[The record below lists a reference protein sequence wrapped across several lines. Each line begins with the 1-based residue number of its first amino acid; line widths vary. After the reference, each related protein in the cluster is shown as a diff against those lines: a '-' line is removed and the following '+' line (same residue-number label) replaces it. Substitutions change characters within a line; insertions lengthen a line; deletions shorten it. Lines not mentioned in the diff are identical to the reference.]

1 MKNENYTGI
10 LFGPQSNSGLTCSVF
25 VRGDSIEALVGS
37 EVKTIISYSGI
48 KISVMGM
55 DDKYI
60 CMEGEG
66 ADGEHVRLL
75 VSDKEIA
82 AHMVAVGAP
91 RAVTDQ
97 LGKVA
102 STRARRKASRLSV
115 MAVLAGILAAI
126 IMLLRLGFG
135 WAAGR
140 IVEEV
145 PPQWEVEI
153 GRSAALDI
161 LEQHAICSD
170 PAMNKAVQELGS
182 RLVMGLGMTPYRWRI
197 RIIDDEEVNAFA
209 LPGGYVFI
217 NRGLLERSDDGYQ
230 VAGVLAHEF
239 QHVLHRHGIKNMVR
253 QIGLMIIVYAVV
265 GDAGEIESFLVG
277 NAANLASMSF
287 SRDQETEA
295 DLHGMELIYKAGLEP
310 TGLMR
315 FMEMLAKE
323 EGLAGSIPTIL
334 STHPASDDRAAELE
348 ALVRSRGQPVV
359 RPLTADWS
367 AVKGECVPVHIQD
380 PDQP

>member
-1 MKNENYTGI
+1 MENEGYVGI
-10 LFGPQSNSGLTCSVF
+10 LFGPQSNSGLTCNVF
-25 VRGDSIEALVGS
+25 VRRGSIEALVGG
-37 EVKTIISYSGI
+37 EVKAIISYNNI
-48 KISVMGM
+48 KISVVGM

-60 CMEGEG
+60 CMEGKG
-66 ADGEHVRLL
+66 ADGEHARLL

-82 AHMVAVGAP
+82 AHMVALGAP

-102 STRARRKASRLSV
+102 STRARRKAGRLSV
-115 MAVLAGILAAI
+115 FVALAGILAAI
-126 IMLLRLGFG
+126 IMLLWLSFG
-135 WAAGR
+135 WAVDS

-153 GRSAALDI
+153 GRSAAREI

-170 PAMNKAVQELGS
+170 QAMNKSVQELGS

-197 RIIDDEEVNAFA
+197 RIIDDEEINAFA

-217 NRGLLERSDDGYQ
+217 NRGLLKRSYDGYQ

-253 QIGLMIIVYAVV
+253 QIGLMTIVYAVL
-265 GDAGEIESFLVG
+265 GDAGAIESFLVG

-287 SRDQETEA
+287 NRDQETEA
-295 DLHGMELIYKAGLEP
+295 DVHAMELIYKAGLEP
-310 TGLMR
+310 TGLMK
-315 FMEMLAKE
+315 FMEMLSKE
-323 EGLAGSIPTIL
+323 EGLAGSIPTFL
-334 STHPASDDRAAELE
+334 STHPASDDRANELE
-348 ALVRSRGQPVV
+348 ALVRSRGQPIV
-359 RPLTADWS
+359 RPLTVDWS
-367 AVKGECVPVHIQD
+367 AVKGECVPIYIQD
-380 PDQP
+380 PDQS

>member
-1 MKNENYTGI
+1 MNSEGYIGI
-10 LFGPQSNSGLTCSVF
+10 LFGPQNNSGLTCSVF

-37 EVKTIISYSGI
+37 EVKAVISYNGI
-48 KISVMGM
+48 EISVVGM

-60 CMEGEG
+60 CMEGEST
-66 ADGEHVRLL
+66 DGEHVRLL
-75 VSDKEIA
+75 VSDREIA
-82 AHMVAVGAP
+82 AHMAAVGAP

-97 LGKVA
+97 LEKVA
-102 STRARRKASRLSV
+102 STRARAKAGRLSL
-115 MAVLAGILAAI
+115 MAVLVGILAAI
-126 IMLLRLGFG
+126 ILLLWMGFG
-135 WAAGR
+135 WAASR

-153 GRSAALDI
+153 GRSAAVDI

-182 RLVMGLGMTPYRWRI
+182 RLVMGLGMTPYRWQI
-197 RIIDDEEVNAFA
+197 RIIDDDEVNAFA

-217 NRGLLERSDDGYQ
+217 NRGLLERSTDGYQ

-265 GDAGEIESFLVG
+265 GNTGEIESFLVG

-295 DLHGMELIYKAGLEP
+295 DLHGMELIYKAALEP

-315 FMEMLAKE
+315 FMEMLSEE

-348 ALVRSRGQPVV
+348 ALVKSWGQPVV

-367 AVKGECVPVHIQD
+367 AVKGECAPVHIQD

>member
-1 MKNENYTGI
+1 MKNEGYIGI

-37 EVKTIISYSGI
+37 EVKAIISYSGI
-48 KISVMGM
+48 KISVVGM

-60 CMEGEG
+60 CMEGDG
-66 ADGEHVRLL
+66 IDGERVRLL
-75 VSDKEIA
+75 ISDREIA
-82 AHMVAVGAP
+82 SHMVAVGAP
-91 RAVTDQ
+91 RTVTDQ
-97 LGKVA
+97 LEKAA
-102 STRARRKASRLSV
+102 STRARRKVGRLSL

-126 IMLLRLGFG
+126 ILLLWLGFG
-135 WAAGR
+135 WAVGS
-140 IVEEV
+140 IVEEI

-153 GRSAALDI
+153 GRSAAMDI
-161 LEQHAICSD
+161 LKQHAICSD

-182 RLVMGLGMTPYRWRI
+182 RLVMGLGMTPYRWQI

-217 NRGLLERSDDGYQ
+217 NRGLLERSEDGHQ

-265 GDAGEIESFLVG
+265 GNTGEIESFLVG

-310 TGLMR
+310 SGLMR
-315 FMEMLAKE
+315 FMEILSKE
-323 EGLAGSIPTIL
+323 EGFAGSIPTIL

-348 ALVRSRGQPVV
+348 ALVRSWGQPVV
-359 RPLTADWS
+359 RPLAADWS
-367 AVKGECVPVHIQD
+367 AVKGECAPVHIQD